1 MTFCKDESV
10 LVRNQR
16 GGKRWVLGRIVR
28 QKGPVTYLVRV
39 GTRIRFCHVDHLL
52 KTGIHSSVVE
62 EEEVMDMTSF
72 DQTNEGELPG
82 LCNPGNEVSLD
93 EAVDSGAGAV
103 EPSETASETTMVR
116 HSSRHRQ
123 PTKRLIEEI

>member
-1 MTFCKDESV
+1 M
-10 LVRNQR
+10 
-16 GGKRWVLGRIVR
+16 
-28 QKGPVTYLVRV
+28 
-39 GTRIRFCHVDHLL
+39 
-52 KTGIHSSVVE
+52 VE

-72 DQTNEGELPG
+72 DQTNEEELPS

-103 EPSETASETTMVR
+103 EPSETTMVC
-116 HSSRHRQ
+116 HSSRPRQ